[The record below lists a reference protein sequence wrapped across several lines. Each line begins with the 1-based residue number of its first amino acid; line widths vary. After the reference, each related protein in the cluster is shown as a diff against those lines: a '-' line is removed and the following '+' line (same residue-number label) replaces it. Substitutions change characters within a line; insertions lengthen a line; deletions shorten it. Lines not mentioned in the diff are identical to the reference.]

1 MPRKN
6 HHRAWLHLKLVAKG
20 LKGGHSGVDIAL
32 GRANSNKIM
41 FRFLMQAESD
51 FGIRVAEAAGGDL
64 RNAIPRES
72 YSVVLVPEIKTTEF
86 EKFVKGYEKM
96 YRAEFSDTEPDLS
109 FHCRKG

>member
-1 MPRKN
+1 MARKN
-6 HHRAWLHLKLVAKG
+6 HHREWLHIRIVAKG

-51 FGIRVAEAAGGDL
+51 FGIRLAEAAGGDL

-72 YSVVLVPEIKTTEF
+72 YSVVLV
-86 EKFVKGYEKM
+86 
-96 YRAEFSDTEPDLS
+96 
-109 FHCRKG
+109 RK